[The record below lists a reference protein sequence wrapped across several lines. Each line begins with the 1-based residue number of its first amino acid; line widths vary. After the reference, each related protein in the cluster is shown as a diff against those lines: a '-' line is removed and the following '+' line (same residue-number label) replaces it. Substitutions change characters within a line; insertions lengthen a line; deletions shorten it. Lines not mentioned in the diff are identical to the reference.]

1 MRLGIRDERWGD
13 KGTIRTIRTIKDPK
27 DHKINIMKNKQL
39 YIRRIER
46 MEGALRAVE
55 GLLGQRDT
63 TIQDIKKRL
72 QTLNDELTELKAM
85 AEREN

>member
-1 MRLGIRDERWGD
+1 MRDGETKEPLGPL
-13 KGTIRTIRTIKDPK
+13 RTPK

-46 MEGALRAVE
+46 MEGDLRAVE

>member
-1 MRLGIRDERWGD
+1 
-13 KGTIRTIRTIKDPK
+13 
-27 DHKINIMKNKQL
+27 
-39 YIRRIER
+39 
-46 MEGALRAVE
+46 MEGDLRAVE

>member
-1 MRLGIRDERWGD
+1 MGRQRNLR
-13 KGTIRTIRTIKDPK
+13 DPK
-27 DHKINIMKNKQL
+27 DLKDHKTNIMKNKQL

-63 TIQDIKKRL
+63 TIQDIQKRL

-85 AEREN
+85 TERE

>member
-1 MRLGIRDERWGD
+1 
-13 KGTIRTIRTIKDPK
+13 
-27 DHKINIMKNKQL
+27 MKNKQL

-55 GLLGQRDT
+55 GLLGQRST

-72 QTLNDELTELKAM
+72 QTLNGVESNGGKRKLILNKSYEINSRTNS
-85 AEREN
+85 R

>member
-1 MRLGIRDERWGD
+1 
-13 KGTIRTIRTIKDPK
+13 
-27 DHKINIMKNKQL
+27 MKNKQL

-46 MEGALRAVE
+46 MEGALRSVE

>member
-1 MRLGIRDERWGD
+1 
-13 KGTIRTIRTIKDPK
+13 
-27 DHKINIMKNKQL
+27 MKNKQL
-39 YIRRIER
+39 YIRRMER

-55 GLLGQRDT
+55 GLLGQRST

>member
-1 MRLGIRDERWGD
+1 MGRQRNPW
-13 KGTIRTIRTIKDPK
+13 DPK
-27 DHKINIMKNKQL
+27 DLKDRKTNIMKNKQL

-46 MEGALRAVE
+46 MEGALRAID

-72 QTLNDELTELKAM
+72 QTLNDELMELKAM
-85 AEREN
+85 TERE

>member
-1 MRLGIRDERWGD
+1 
-13 KGTIRTIRTIKDPK
+13 
-27 DHKINIMKNKQL
+27 MKNKQL

-46 MEGALRAVE
+46 MEGDLRAVE

>member
-1 MRLGIRDERWGD
+1 MRDGETKEPLGPL
-13 KGTIRTIRTIKDPK
+13 RTPRTPK

-46 MEGALRAVE
+46 MEGDLRAVE

>member
-1 MRLGIRDERWGD
+1 
-13 KGTIRTIRTIKDPK
+13 
-27 DHKINIMKNKQL
+27 MKNKQL

-63 TIQDIKKRL
+63 TIQDIKTRL
-72 QTLNDELTELKAM
+72 QVLNDELMELKAM
-85 AEREN
+85 AERE

>member
-1 MRLGIRDERWGD
+1 
-13 KGTIRTIRTIKDPK
+13 
-27 DHKINIMKNKQL
+27 MKNKQL
-39 YIRRIER
+39 YIRRMER

-55 GLLGQRDT
+55 GLLGQRST

-85 AEREN
+85 AERE